1 MMPELIRLTM
11 EDVEPRVKKEA
22 SWAVA
27 NAAHSC
33 SDAVLHYLVDL
44 RAIEAL
50 CNVLTYSLDVK
61 TLCVILLA
69 LKKILAAGQRLP
81 LIDGQNQFALKLEEY
96 RGAEII
102 ESLKSHQHPKVRMV
116 FSIIS

>member
-11 EDVEPRVKKEA
+11 EDAEPRVRKEA

-33 SDAVLHYLVDL
+33 SDPVLHYLVDL

-50 CNVLTYSLDVK
+50 CMVHIHNIHNIHNITYI
-61 TLCVILLA
+61 T
-69 LKKILAAGQRLP
+69 
-81 LIDGQNQFALKLEEY
+81 
-96 RGAEII
+96 
-102 ESLKSHQHPKVRMV
+102 
-116 FSIIS
+116 